1 MRRLSEAVHGAAGR
15 QALAQASSRSMSSSI
30 LPWAWVPIVLWA
42 ALAQTARN
50 AAQRSLVAQAG
61 TWGATLARFL
71 YGLPFAA
78 AWVGV
83 LHALGGTAHAVP
95 AFHAGTSAG

>member
-1 MRRLSEAVHGAAGR
+1 MSPAA
-15 QALAQASSRSMSSSI
+15 
-30 LPWAWVPIVLWA
+30 LPWLWIPIVLWA

-61 TWGATLARFL
+61 TLGATLARFL

-78 AWVGV
+78 IWV
-83 LHALGGTAHAVP
+83 AVRMRGRPPPHPFRRSRSHGP
-95 AFHAGTSAG
+95 AGCWSAR